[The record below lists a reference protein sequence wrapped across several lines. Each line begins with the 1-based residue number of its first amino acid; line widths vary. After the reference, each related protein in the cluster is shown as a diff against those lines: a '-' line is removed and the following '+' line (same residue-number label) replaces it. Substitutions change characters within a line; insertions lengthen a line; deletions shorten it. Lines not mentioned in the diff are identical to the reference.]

1 MSEVITKQKILI
13 ADDSEMNRELLA
25 AILEEEYDII
35 QVNDGVQAVDCL
47 QRQAEEISCFFWI
60 LLCPTWMVSRFFLI

>member
-1 MSEVITKQKILI
+1 
-13 ADDSEMNRELLA
+13 MNRELLA
-25 AILEEEYDII
+25 AILEEEYEII

-47 QRQAEEISCFFWI
+47 QRHAEEIPCFFWI

>member
-1 MSEVITKQKILI
+1 
-13 ADDSEMNRELLA
+13 MNRELLA

-47 QRQAEEISCFFWI
+47 QRQAEEISPASSGYCYAPHGWFRG
-60 LLCPTWMVSRFFLI
+60 SFLYE

>member
-35 QVNDGVQAVDCL
+35 QANDGVQAVDCL
-47 QRQAEEISCFFWI
+47 
-60 LLCPTWMVSRFFLI
+60 